1 MVGIKKLSGFQ
12 DILCCRNFTNINM
25 HSDFQ
30 GGFHLVNLLD
40 TMMTGYPMVTLGL
53 VECLALQYI
62 YGEKLINSIACL
74 V

>member
-1 MVGIKKLSGFQ
+1 MEGIKKLSGFQ
-12 DILCCRNFTNINM
+12 DILCCRNIANINV

-62 YGEKLINSIACL
+62 YGEKLTNSTSCL

>member
-1 MVGIKKLSGFQ
+1 M
-12 DILCCRNFTNINM
+12 
-25 HSDFQ
+25 
-30 GGFHLVNLLD
+30 NLLD

-62 YGEKLINSIACL
+62 YGEKMTNSISCL